1 MQCKAWWT
9 NYASQ
14 FCYQAT
20 NLIKSYVVGARV
32 ATQDLKVALISLCQ
46 PDIAEALAP

>member
-1 MQCKAWWT
+1 MLLNFITKQ
-9 NYASQ
+9 
-14 FCYQAT
+14 T

-46 PDIAEALAP
+46 PDIVEALAP